1 MELLHDIPALRA
13 WRDAER
19 RAGRQVALVPTMGNL
34 HPGHIALLDTARAHA
49 DTVIASIFVNPLQF
63 GPNEDFERYPRTLD
77 DDLAALREAGCA
89 AVFAPDEATLYPHGR
104 DITQV
109 HVPELGDMLC
119 GADRPGHFDGV
130 TTVVSLLFHLAQPDA
145 AVFGEKDY
153 QQLQIIRRMVR
164 DLHMPVAVHG
174 HPIAREVDGLARS
187 SRNQYLS
194 AEERAVAPELHATL
208 RELAEALRA
217 GSGDFQALE
226 AMGLE
231 RLRRSGFSP
240 VYLRVLDPDLGPPQL
255 PGELII
261 LAAAKLG
268 KTRLIDNLRIAV

>member
-1 MELLHDIPALRA
+1 MELLRDVPALRA
-13 WRDAER
+13 WREAER
-19 RAGRQVALVPTMGNL
+19 RAGRRVALVPTMGNL
-34 HPGHIALLDTARAHA
+34 HAGHIALLDTARAHA
-49 DTVIASIFVNPLQF
+49 DAVIASIFVNPLQF
-63 GPNEDFERYPRTLD
+63 GPNEDFDRYPRTLD

-104 DITQV
+104 AITQV

-130 TTVVSLLFHLAQPDA
+130 TTVVSILFNLVQPDA

-174 HPIAREVDGLARS
+174 HPIARENDGLARS

-194 AEERAVAPELHATL
+194 PQERAVAPQLYATL
-208 RELAEALRA
+208 RELAGALRA
-217 GSGDFQALE
+217 GHRDIPALE
-226 AMGLE
+226 AQGME
-231 RLRRSGFSP
+231 KLRQAGFSP
-240 VYLRVLDPDLGPPQL
+240 VYLQVLGPDLAPPQL
-255 PGELII
+255 PGELTI
-261 LAAAKLG
+261 LAAARLG
-268 KTRLIDNLRIAV
+268 STRLIDNLGVRV

>member
-1 MELLHDIPALRA
+1 MQLLQDVSALRA
-13 WRDAER
+13 WREAER
-19 RAGRQVALVPTMGNL
+19 ASGRRVALVPTMGNL

-49 DTVIASIFVNPLQF
+49 ETLIASIFVNPLQF
-63 GPNEDFERYPRTLD
+63 GPNEDFDRYPRTLD
-77 DDLAALREAGCA
+77 DDLAALRKAGCQ

-130 TTVVSLLFHLAQPDA
+130 TTVVSLLFNLVQPDA

-174 HPIAREVDGLARS
+174 HPIAREPDGLARS

-194 AEERAVAPELHATL
+194 PDERAVAPKLYATL

-217 GSGDFQALE
+217 GGRDIPALE
-226 AMGLE
+226 TQGME
-231 RLRRSGFSP
+231 RLRHACFSP
-240 VYLRVLDPDLGPPQL
+240 VYLRILGPDLGPPQV
-255 PGELII
+255 PGELLIVV
-261 LAAAKLG
+261 AARLG
-268 KTRLIDNLRIAV
+268 KTRLIDNLRLCV

>member
-1 MELLHDIPALRA
+1 MQLLQDVAALRT
-13 WRDAER
+13 WRQAER
-19 RAGRQVALVPTMGNL
+19 AAGRRVALVPTMGNL
-34 HPGHIALLDTARAHA
+34 HPGHIALLDTARMHA

-63 GPNEDFERYPRTLD
+63 GPNEDFDRYPRTFD

-130 TTVVSLLFHLAQPDA
+130 TTVVSILFNLVQPDA

-174 HPIAREVDGLARS
+174 HPIAREPDGLARS

-194 AEERAVAPELHATL
+194 ADERAVASELYATL
-208 RELAEALRA
+208 RELAGALQA
-217 GSGDFQALE
+217 GNRDIPVLE
-226 AMGLE
+226 AQGVE
-231 RLRRSGFSP
+231 RLRQAGFSP
-240 VYLRVLDPDLGPPQL
+240 AYLRVLDPELGPPQL
-255 PGELII
+255 PGEVLIAV
-261 LAAAKLG
+261 AARLG
-268 KTRLIDNLRIAV
+268 KTRLIDNLRIKV